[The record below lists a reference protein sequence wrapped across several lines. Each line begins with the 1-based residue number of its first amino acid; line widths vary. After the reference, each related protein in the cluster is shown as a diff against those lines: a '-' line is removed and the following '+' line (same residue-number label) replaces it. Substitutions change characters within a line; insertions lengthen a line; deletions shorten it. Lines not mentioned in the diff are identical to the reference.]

1 MKIPEWLRA
10 KEIAARFRTSQ
21 DEWQP
26 VTILL
31 NEQGGKYIT
40 PTGDEEG
47 TFNFIAGGNHPNG
60 GEVLVLHWLENKG
73 PFVGHTGID
82 TLWFQQK
89 GHQIKLRGT
98 FFVDRGSDY
107 GEISGDK

>member
-10 KEIAARFRTSQ
+10 KEIAAKFRISQ

-40 PTGDEEG
+40 PTGEEEG
-47 TFNFIAGGNHPNG
+47 TFNLIACGNHPHG
-60 GEVLVLHWLENKG
+60 GEVLILHWLENKG
-73 PFVGHTGID
+73 PLEGYSGID
-82 TLWFQQK
+82 TLWFQQEDQHI
-89 GHQIKLRGT
+89 GVRGT
-98 FFVDRGSDY
+98 FFLDRSNDY
-107 GEISGDK
+107 GEIISN